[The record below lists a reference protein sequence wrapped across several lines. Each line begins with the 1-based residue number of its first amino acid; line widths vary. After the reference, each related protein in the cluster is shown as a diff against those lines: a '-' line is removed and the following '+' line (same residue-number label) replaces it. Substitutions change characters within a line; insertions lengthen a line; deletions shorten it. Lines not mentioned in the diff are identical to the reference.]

1 MPYSGSVRAE
11 TQILSYT
18 WGGGICRGCLG
29 ANAQWFTWQ
38 THLTDWFSFDWCKT
52 KRSEI
57 AYFCYEAHQRKTYG
71 GCLRVQRQ
79 ILSYTR
85 GGGMCE
91 SPLNA
96 NALWLTC
103 QTDHTDRFWVIQ
115 CSWNCLLF
123 SWTTANNALRWPCE
137 GPETNSFIYLGL
149 GHVWGYIECQ
159 WSVAK
164 MSDRPYRQVLSHP
177 MQLKLLIFFMDISKE
192 CLTVAIWVPRDTFFH
207 KPGLGARAGVSWLP
221 LLGGLHVR
229 QTLQTGVHSTDARRS
244 GVK

>member
-1 MPYSGSVRAE
+1 MPYSGHVRA
-11 TQILSYT
+11 QRKIISYT
-18 WGGGICRGCLG
+18 LGCG
-29 ANAQWFTWQ
+29 M
-38 THLTDWFSFDWCKT
+38 
-52 KRSEI
+52 
-57 AYFCYEAHQRKTYG
+57 YEG
-71 GCLRVQRQ
+71 
-79 ILSYTR
+79 
-85 GGGMCE
+85 
-91 SPLNA
+91 PLNA
-96 NALWLTC
+96 NAWWLKC

-123 SWTTANNALRWPCE
+123 SWTTANNALRWLCE
-137 GPETNSFIYLGL
+137 GRETNSFIYLGM